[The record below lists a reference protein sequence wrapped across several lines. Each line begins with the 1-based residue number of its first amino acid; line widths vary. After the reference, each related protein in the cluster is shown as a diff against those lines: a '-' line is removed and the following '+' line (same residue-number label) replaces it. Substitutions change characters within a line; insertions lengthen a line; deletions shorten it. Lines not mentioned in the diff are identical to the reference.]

1 MSDRV
6 ISLPFAG
13 QGRTR
18 RQIAIRLL
26 PFLFLLYIVNFL
38 DRASGAYA
46 AKCEPCSCCQ
56 VARRRAAKRS
66 CRLRKSGFSNSLAY
80 VIL

>member
-1 MSDRV
+1 MSDGV
-6 ISLPFAG
+6 ISLPFAE

-26 PFLFLLYIVNFL
+26 PFLRSQAERPKA
-38 DRASGAYA
+38 DRCPGNSRLVSDQILHWNA
-46 AKCEPCSCCQ
+46 
-56 VARRRAAKRS
+56 VTRAFV
-66 CRLRKSGFSNSLAY
+66 C